1 MKGKRISKRRG
12 DKERKRK
19 RKEGR
24 EWDGIEVR
32 ECSPFIAKNV
42 LYL

>member
-1 MKGKRISKRRG
+1 MSEGLNHQTLMKGKRISKRRG

-24 EWDGIEVR
+24 EKKEESGMG
-32 ECSPFIAKNV
+32 
-42 LYL
+42 